1 MNLYNIDPSK
11 EVIITKLA
19 ESKPGLVE
27 IGFWSKG
34 TLISGLLPEVGKSF
48 WMNRDEDSEKIWK
61 PKGEGFNTSTV
72 NKLIPTAHGV
82 ALITR
87 NSVWLLENTQ

>member
-1 MNLYNIDPSK
+1 MNLPNIDPSK

-19 ESKPGLVE
+19 ESKPGLVGV
-27 IGFWSKG
+27 GFWTKG
-34 TLISGLLPEVGKSF
+34 TLIPGLFPEVGQAF
-48 WMNRDEDSEKIWK
+48 WMNRDEDSEAIAR
-61 PKGEGFNTSTV
+61 PKRDGFNTSTV

-87 NSVWLLENTQ
+87 NSVWLLENT